1 MPVPFRSLAARRQG
15 VAMRI
20 AMDYGRNRVEFEV
33 ADDRLIAEPRPPEAL
48 ADPATAVRAA
58 LEGPYAFPALRCALT
73 PDDHVAIVL
82 DEDLPHLAELLVPL
96 LEHIHSAGV
105 APECMTLLCP
115 PSSSRQAWIDD
126 LPDEFQDVQ
135 VEVCDHDDR
144 RRMAYLATNQ
154 HGKRLYL
161 NRTLVESD
169 QIVVLS
175 GRRYDPLLGYSGAEG
190 SLYPALSD
198 RETRRQMSQRVNL
211 GVPEASPWPARRA
224 ATETAWLL
232 GAPFFVQVIESAG
245 DGVASVVAGTAE
257 SSREGQRLLDASW
270 RRSVPRPVD
279 LVIAGISG
287 DPSRHTFADLAAAL
301 ACAARVVQPGGRIAL
316 LSQAEPVLGSE
327 VDLLRGADEPRE
339 VLQRLHKQQAVEM
352 APVLRWAAA
361 AVQAH
366 INLLCGLPDDCVEEL
381 FATPLH
387 EAREVQRLIDAGG
400 SCLFLPDAHKMLAV
414 LE

>member
-1 MPVPFRSLAARRQG
+1 
-15 VAMRI
+15 MRI
-20 AMDYGRNRVEFEV
+20 AMDYGRARMELDVTG
-33 ADDRLIAEPRPPEAL
+33 DRLIAEIRPPESL
-48 ADPATAVRAA
+48 PDPAAAVRTA
-58 LEGPYAFPALRCALT
+58 LEEPHAFPPLRRALT

-82 DEDLPHLAELLVPL
+82 DEELPRLAELLVPL
-96 LEHIHSAGV
+96 LGHIRSAGV

-126 LPDEFQDVQ
+126 LPDDFQDVR
-135 VEVCDHDDR
+135 VEVSDPDDR
-144 RRMAYLATNQ
+144 RRMAYLATTKQ
-154 HGKRLYL
+154 GKRLYL

-198 RETRRQMSQRVNL
+198 RETQQEMSQHVNL
-211 GVPEASPWPARRA
+211 GIPDAAPWPVRGA

-245 DGVASVVAGTAE
+245 DGVAQVVAGTAE
-257 SSREGQRLLDASW
+257 ASHEGQRLLDVNW
-270 RRSVPRPVD
+270 RRNVPRPAD
-279 LVIAGISG
+279 LVIAGVSG

-301 ACAARVVQPGGRIAL
+301 ACAARVVQPGGRIVL
-316 LSQAEPVLGSE
+316 LSQAAPVLGSE
-327 VDLLRGADEPRE
+327 AEMLRSAEDPRE
-339 VLQRLHKQQAVEM
+339 ILRRFHNEHTVEL

-361 AVQAH
+361 AIQAR
-366 INLLCGLPDDCVEEL
+366 IYLLSGWPDDRVEEF

-387 EAREVQRLIDAGG
+387 DAGEVQRLLDAGG
-400 SCLFLPDAHKMLAV
+400 SCLFLPDAHRMLAV
-414 LE
+414 VVDG

>member
-1 MPVPFRSLAARRQG
+1 
-15 VAMRI
+15 MRI
-20 AMDYGRNRVEFEV
+20 ALDYGRERAEFEV
-33 ADDRLIAEPRPPEAL
+33 DGERLIAEPQPPAAL
-48 ADPATAVRAA
+48 ADPAAAVRAA
-58 LEGPYAFPALRCALT
+58 LEGPHAFPPLRRALT
-73 PDDHVAIVL
+73 PDDRVVIVL
-82 DEDLPHLAELLVPL
+82 DEELPHLAELLVPL

-105 APECMTLLCP
+105 SPESITLLCP
-115 PSSSRQAWIDD
+115 PPASRQAWIDD
-126 LPDEFQDVQ
+126 LPDDFQDVH
-135 VEVCDHDDR
+135 VEVCDPDDR
-144 RRMAYLATNQ
+144 RRMAYLATTHQ
-154 HGKRLYL
+154 GKRLYL

-198 RETRRQMSQRVNL
+198 RETRQEMSERVNL
-211 GVPEASPWPARRA
+211 GVPEASPWPVRRA

-245 DGVASVVAGTAE
+245 DGVAQVVAGTAE
-257 SSREGQRLLDASW
+257 SSLEGQRVLDANW
-270 RRSVPRPVD
+270 RRSVPRLAD
-279 LVIAGISG
+279 LVIAGVSG
-287 DPSRHTFADLAAAL
+287 DPSRHSFADLAAAL

-316 LSQAEPVLGSE
+316 LTQAEPVLGPE
-327 VDLLRGADEPRE
+327 ANLLRGADDPRE
-339 VLQRLHKQQAVEM
+339 ILRQLHNKQTVEL

-366 INLLCGLPDDCVEEL
+366 LNLLCALPDDRVEEL

-400 SCLFLPDAHKMLAV
+400 TCLFLPDAHKMLALV
-414 LE
+414 AGN

>member
-1 MPVPFRSLAARRQG
+1 
-15 VAMRI
+15 MRI
-20 AMDYGRNRVEFEV
+20 AVDYGHERVEFDV
-33 ADDRLIAEPRPPEAL
+33 AAERLVSQPRPPAAL
-48 ADPATAVRAA
+48 ADPAAAVRAA
-58 LEGPYAFPALRCALT
+58 LEGPHAFPALRRALT

-82 DEDLPHLAELLVPL
+82 DEELPHLAELLVPL

-105 APECMTLLCP
+105 APEAITLLCP
-115 PSSSRQAWIDD
+115 PPASRQAWIDD
-126 LPDEFQDVQ
+126 LPDDFQDVH
-135 VEVCDHDDR
+135 VEVCDPNDR

-198 RETRRQMSQRVNL
+198 RETRREMSQCVNL
-211 GVPEASPWPARRA
+211 GIPEAAPWPARKA

-245 DGVASVVAGTAE
+245 DGVAQVVAGTAE
-257 SSREGQRLLDASW
+257 SSREGQRLLDAYW
-270 RRSVPRPVD
+270 RRSVPKPAD

-287 DPSRHTFADLAAAL
+287 DSARHTFAVVAAAL
-301 ACAARVVQPGGRIAL
+301 ACAARVARPGGRIVL
-316 LSQAEPVLGSE
+316 LSQAEPVLGPE
-327 VDLLRGADEPRE
+327 AEMLRNTDDPRE
-339 VLQRLHKQQAVEM
+339 ILRQLHSKQTVEI
-352 APVLRWAAA
+352 APALRWAAA
-361 AVQAH
+361 AAQAH
-366 INLLCGLPDDCVEEL
+366 INLLSRLPDDRAEEL

-414 LE
+414 LADD